1 MRRDMVS
8 LTLAVGLW
16 LVALSAWA
24 GVDQRQKPADAF
36 PSDVASVWFDLLYDV
51 VKTEQNSPPVAS
63 RIYSIAAVTLYE
75 AIVPGSLEHRSLVG
89 QLNDLAAVPQPK
101 PHTPYHWPTVAHSAL
116 ARAVRG
122 LFPNASQ
129 SSLDAIHALEH
140 ALTAEFQSSVPPL
153 VYARS
158 VAQGRAVARAILAWA
173 STDGFTTLNNCPY
186 TPPVGPGLWVPT
198 PPAFVPNPLQP
209 CWGQLRP
216 FVLTSSDE
224 CAPPP
229 SPTYATDPASAFY
242 ALALEVYRTN
252 LALTDEQ
259 RTIAQY
265 WADNAGATG
274 TPPGHWIAIMGQISR
289 NDGLSLMA
297 AAEGYTRVGLAVADA
312 FIGCWQTKY
321 TYNVL
326 RPVTYI
332 QAVIDADWLPLL
344 VTPPFPEYASGHST
358 QSGAVAT
365 VLTDLF
371 GVKAFTDTTHSDHD
385 LTPPQPP
392 RTFNSFD
399 EAADEAALSRLY
411 GGIHY
416 VSGNTNGLAQG
427 RCIGQVILDRIAFK
441 R

>member
-1 MRRDMVS
+1 
-8 LTLAVGLW
+8 
-16 LVALSAWA
+16 
-24 GVDQRQKPADAF
+24 
-36 PSDVASVWFDLLYDV
+36 
-51 VKTEQNSPPVAS
+51 VAS
-63 RIYSIAAVTLYE
+63 RIYGIAAVTLYE
-75 AIVPGSLEHRSLVG
+75 AIVPGSREHRSLVG
-89 QLNDLAAVPQPK
+89 QLNDFAAVPQPK
-101 PHTPYHWPTVAHSAL
+101 PHTQYHWPTVAHSAL

-129 SSLDAIHALEH
+129 GSLDAINALEH
-140 ALTAEFQSSVPPL
+140 ALTAEFQSSVPPP

-158 VAQGRAVARAILAWA
+158 VAQGRTVARAVLAWA

-198 PPAFVPNPLQP
+198 PPAFVPNPLQS

-216 FVLTSSDE
+216 FVLTSSDA

-229 SPTYATDPASAFY
+229 PPRYSTDPASEFY

-252 LALTDEQ
+252 VNLTDEQ
-259 RTIAQY
+259 RTIANY
-265 WADNAGATG
+265 WADGAGATG
-274 TPPGHWIAIMGQISR
+274 TPPGHWIAIMSQIAR

-297 AAEGYTRVGLAVADA
+297 AAEGYVRVGLAVADA

-321 TYNVL
+321 TYNLL

-332 QAVIDADWLPLL
+332 QDIIDADWLPLL
-344 VTPPFPEYASGHST
+344 VTPPFPEYPSGHST

-371 GVKAFTDTTHSDHD
+371 GRKAFTDTTHTDHG
-385 LTPPQPP
+385 LTPPQTP
-392 RTFNSFD
+392 RTFRSFD
-399 EAADEAALSRLY
+399 EAAEEAARSRLY

-416 VSGNTNGLAQG
+416 ASGNTNGLAQG

>member
-1 MRRDMVS
+1 MRRDMIS
-8 LTLAVGLW
+8 LTLVVSLW
-16 LVALSAWA
+16 LVTLSAWA
-24 GVDQRQKPADAF
+24 GVDQRQKAADTF
-36 PSDVASVWFDLLYDV
+36 PSDVASMWFDLLYDV
-51 VKTEQNSPPVAS
+51 VKTEQLSPPVAS
-63 RIYSIAAVTLYE
+63 RLYGIAAVTLYE
-75 AIVPGSLEHRSLVG
+75 AVVPGSLEHRSLVG
-89 QLNDLAAVPQPK
+89 QLNDLTAVPQPQ

-116 ARAVRG
+116 ARAVCG

-140 ALTAEFQSSVPPL
+140 ALTAEFQASVPPP
-153 VYARS
+153 VYAPS
-158 VAQGRAVARAILAWA
+158 VAQGRAVARAVLAWA

-224 CAPPP
+224 CAPPSP
-229 SPTYATDPASAFY
+229 PTYATDPASEFY

-252 LALTDEQ
+252 LTLTEEQ

-265 WADNAGATG
+265 WSDGAGVTG
-274 TPPGHWIAIMGQISR
+274 TPPGHWIAIMGQLAR
-289 NDGLSLMA
+289 NDRLSLMTA
-297 AAEGYTRVGLAVADA
+297 AAGYVRVGLAVVDA

-332 QAVIDADWLPLL
+332 QEIIDADWLPLL
-344 VTPPFPEYASGHST
+344 DTPPFPEYPSGHAT

-371 GVKAFTDTTHSDHD
+371 GIKAFTDTTHSDHG
-385 LTPPQPP
+385 LTPPQTP
-392 RTFNSFD
+392 RTFHSFD

-416 VSGNTNGLAQG
+416 SSGNNNGLAQG
-427 RCIGQVILDRIAFK
+427 RCIGQVILNRIAF
-441 R
+441 RR